1 MKARYSKVL
10 VVILAGLV
18 GASSWAGEGGS
29 KRGHHG
35 KPDNGKP
42 SASGV
47 GTGIGVGGAG
57 GSGGLGGAGGA
68 GGNAA
73 GGSGGSGG
81 SATSSAAA
89 SAGSASG
96 SFASIGATTFSFS
109 SPAIPAQQQIDTSV
123 SGKTTVRQAPDM
135 ALMLGSPTSACMNVV
150 GVGGSNASGGGLVS
164 FSIGVDWCRSF
175 EMARQARN
183 HGMSTLA
190 EDLMCAVEEVK
201 ALNSRDCAGARQRA
215 DEAAREKAAAEM
227 PAPST
232 VKAAFL

>member
-1 MKARYSKVL
+1 MKVRHSKVL
-10 VVILAGLV
+10 VIILAGLV
-18 GASSWAGEGGS
+18 GASAWAGEGGS

-47 GTGIGVGGAG
+47 GTGIGIG
-57 GSGGLGGAGGA
+57 GSGGLGGAGG
-68 GGNAA
+68 NAA
-73 GGSGGSGG
+73 GGAGG
-81 SATSSAAA
+81 SATSGSAA
-89 SAGSASG
+89 SAVSASG
-96 SFASIGATTFSFS
+96 SAASIGTTTFSFIA
-109 SPAIPAQQQIDTSV
+109 PAIPAQQHIDSTV

-190 EDLMCAVEEVK
+190 EDLMCAVDEVK
-201 ALNSRDCAGARQRA
+201 ALNSPDCAGARQRA
-215 DEAAREKAAAEM
+215 EAAAREKAAAET
-227 PAPST
+227 PAPAT
-232 VKAAFL
+232 AKAAFL